1 MSVGPTPLELFRAK
15 GIPHRRMEDWKYS
28 DLRQVLDVDKIE
40 RDSPHEVTMT
50 ISAPDLIEHA
60 QSDFDWYQEGP
71 ERAEE
76 RRPPDWYVRLFE
88 KFTGSSAMETAA
100 RAYDPGSMAM
110 RVPAGTN
117 LTESLGLSF
126 EGEGHRRIGLYV
138 ERGASLTLVETHHV
152 ASQGLRNVSLS
163 IFLAEGAQ
171 LTHVREAKFSDEHVA
186 VETISVVQEKGSR
199 YTARF
204 LNGGAK
210 LSRTE
215 VNITLAGEGA
225 EADLSGVTVLGDK
238 AHADITTRIVHAVPN
253 TTSRQLFKKV
263 AGGKSRAVYQGKVT
277 VRENAIGSDSRQ
289 TAKALL
295 LGDRAEADLKPELE
309 ILADDV
315 KCAHGAAVGDLD
327 ADSLF
332 YMRSRG
338 IPESEARGLLIHAF
352 LQEVV
357 DGIEDESL
365 RGAAVEFIDSGLAW
379 AMESAS

>member
-1 MSVGPTPLELFRAK
+1 MSLGPTPLDIFRAK
-15 GIPHRRMEDWKYS
+15 GIPHRRMEDWKYT
-28 DLRQVLDVDKIE
+28 DLRGVLDTE
-40 RDSPHEVTMT
+40 T
-50 ISAPDLIEHA
+50 IEHA
-60 QSDFDWYQEGP
+60 GCIFSTIG
-71 ERAEE
+71 ASKVEE
-76 RRPPDWYVRLFE
+76 VGVGREAWAQWILDRLASLP
-88 KFTGSSAMETAA
+88 GGGAMEAAA
-100 RAYDPGSMAM
+100 RAFDLSGMAF
-110 RVPAGTN
+110 RVPGGTQSAEIRADYQSGGN
-117 LTESLGLSF
+117 SEIVVFVES
-126 EGEGHRRIGLYV
+126 
-138 ERGASLTLVETHHV
+138 GASLNLVETHHV
-152 ASQGLRNVSLS
+152 SDAKLRNVSMS

-171 LTHVREAKFSDEHVA
+171 LTHVREAKFAGDLVS
-186 VETISVVQEKGSR
+186 VETISVLQEKGSVYR
-199 YTARF
+199 ARF

-225 EADLSGVTVLGDK
+225 EADLSGVSVLGDK

-263 AGGKSRAVYQGKVT
+263 AGGKSRVVYQGKVT
-277 VRENAIGSDSRQ
+277 VREDAIGSDSRQ

-295 LGDRAEADLKPELE
+295 LSDRAEADLKPELE

-332 YMRSRG
+332 YLRSRG
-338 IPESEARGLLIHAF
+338 IPETEARGLLIHAF

-357 DGIEDESL
+357 DGIEDEGL
-365 RGAAVEFIDSGLAW
+365 RGAAVEFIESGLAW

>member
-1 MSVGPTPLELFRAK
+1 MSVGPTPLDIFRAK

-28 DLRQVLDVDKIE
+28 DLRSVVDAETIE
-40 RDSPHEVTMT
+40 RAQDADTT
-50 ISAPDLIEHA
+50 IEIPLGIRRV
-60 QSDFDWYQEGP
+60 DFENTDVPRWLTK
-71 ERAEE
+71 
-76 RRPPDWYVRLFE
+76 RLPAL
-88 KFTGSSAMETAA
+88 KAIGAMDAAA
-100 RAYDPGSMAM
+100 RAYDSGVAFLVPAEM
-110 RVPAGTN
+110 RVDEPLELNILSSGHKQ
-117 LTESLGLSF
+117 LSLVL
-126 EGEGHRRIGLYV
+126 EK
-138 ERGASLTLVETHHV
+138 GASLTLVETHHV
-152 ASQGLRNVSLS
+152 ADAGLRNVSLS
-163 IFLAEGAQ
+163 IFLEDGAQ
-171 LTHVREAKFSDEHVA
+171 LTHVREAKFSGELVS
-186 VETISVVQEKGSR
+186 VETISVVQGKGSVYR
-199 YTARF
+199 ARF

-225 EADLSGVTVLGDK
+225 EADLSGVSVLGDK
-238 AHADITTRIVHAVPN
+238 AHADITTRVVHAVPN

-263 AGGKSRAVYQGKVT
+263 AGGKSRVVYQGKIT
-277 VRENAIGSDSRQ
+277 VKEGAVGSDSRQ

-295 LGDRAEADLKPELE
+295 LSDRAEADLKPELE

-332 YMRSRG
+332 YLRSRG

-357 DGIEDESL
+357 DGIEDEGL
-365 RGAAVEFIDSGLAW
+365 RDTAVEFIESGLAW

>member
-1 MSVGPTPLELFRAK
+1 MSVGPTPLDIFRAK

-28 DLRQVLDVDKIE
+28 DLRGVLDAETVEHEGGAKTAATVPASVEQVSLTGGHLPQWLVRRMDAI
-40 RDSPHEVTMT
+40 RD
-50 ISAPDLIEHA
+50 A
-60 QSDFDWYQEGP
+60 G
-71 ERAEE
+71 
-76 RRPPDWYVRLFE
+76 
-88 KFTGSSAMETAA
+88 AMDAAA
-100 RAYDPGSMAM
+100 RARDPNGLAFHVAAGSQIETPL
-110 RVPAGTN
+110 R
-117 LTESLGLSF
+117 LDLQS
-126 EGEGHRRIGLYV
+126 EGHRQFVLVV

-152 ASQGLRNVSLS
+152 AGAGLRNVSLS
-163 IFLAEGAQ
+163 VFLEEDAQ
-171 LTHVREAKFSDEHVA
+171 LTHIREAKFSDGLIA
-186 VETISVVQEKGSR
+186 IETISVLQEKGSH
-199 YTARF
+199 YVARF

-225 EADLSGVTVLGDK
+225 EADLSGVSVLGDK
-238 AHADITTRIVHAVPN
+238 AHADITTRIDHAVPN
-253 TTSRQLFKKV
+253 TMSRQLFKKV
-263 AGGKSRAVYQGKVT
+263 AGGKSRAVYQGKII
-277 VRENAIGSDSRQ
+277 VREGAVGSDSRQ

-295 LGDRAEADLKPELE
+295 LSDRAEADLKPELE

-332 YMRSRG
+332 YLRSRG

-357 DGIEDESL
+357 DGIEDEGL
-365 RGAAVEFIDSGLAW
+365 RGTAVEFIESGLAW

>member
-1 MSVGPTPLELFRAK
+1 MSVGPTPLEIFRAK
-15 GIPHRRMEDWKYS
+15 GIPHRRMEDWKYT
-28 DLRQVLDVDKIE
+28 DLRQVLGADEIE
-40 RDSPHEVTMT
+40 RESPHEVTMR
-50 ISAPDLIEHA
+50 ISAPDSIEYA
-60 QSDFDWYQEGP
+60 QSDFDWYQEGL
-71 ERAEE
+71 ERVE
-76 RRPPDWYVRLFE
+76 RPPNWYERLFE
-88 KFTGSSAMETAA
+88 KFPGQSAMEAVA

-110 RVPAGTN
+110 RVPAGTK
-117 LTESLGLSF
+117 LSQPLALSF
-126 EGEGHRRIGLYV
+126 EGGGHRRIGLYI
-138 ERGASLTLVETHHV
+138 ERGASVTLMETHHV
-152 ASQGLRNVSLS
+152 TSEGIRNVSLS
-163 IFLAEGAQ
+163 VFLEEGAQ
-171 LTHVREAKFSDEHVA
+171 LTHIRESKFSDDLVA
-186 VETISVVQEKGSR
+186 VETVSVVQEKSSR
-199 YTARF
+199 YIARF

-225 EADLSGVTVLGDK
+225 EADLSGVSVLGDK
-238 AHADITTRIVHAVPN
+238 AHADITTRIDHAVPN

-263 AGGKSRAVYQGKVT
+263 AGGKSRAVYQGKII
-277 VRENAIGSDSRQ
+277 VREGAVGSDSRQ

-295 LGDRAEADLKPELE
+295 LSNHAEADLKPELE

-332 YMRSRG
+332 YLRSRG

-357 DGIEDESL
+357 DGIEDEGL